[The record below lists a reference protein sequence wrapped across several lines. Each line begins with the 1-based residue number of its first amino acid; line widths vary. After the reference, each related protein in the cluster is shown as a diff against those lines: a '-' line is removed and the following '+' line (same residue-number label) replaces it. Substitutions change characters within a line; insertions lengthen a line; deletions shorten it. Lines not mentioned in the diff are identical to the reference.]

1 MKLNRNIVKLSTKVH
16 SKNDDGFVKGDMP
29 TLFEMVW
36 DITCDLWAF
45 TGGNNAEQRLQRD
58 VVNIIRPE
66 STGRE
71 KDALDVKMLKK
82 LKK

>member
-1 MKLNRNIVKLSTKVH
+1 MSSNNISN
-16 SKNDDGFVKGDMP
+16 NDDGFVEGDMP

-36 DITCDLWAF
+36 KITCDLWAF